1 MLKFMRRHATG
12 YMVKAM
18 FGLIIVVFIFWGVGS
33 FRDREP
39 IVAEIGP
46 YKVAATEY
54 NETYNRTLELYR
66 MIYREK
72 LDENLLKE
80 LKLKEKVRDEI
91 VNRYMLLITADEIGL
106 TVSDREFLE
115 HIQGIDAFKR
125 EGKFDEK
132 LYVAVLQRNNLDPKK
147 FEATEK
153 NTMLI
158 QKAANF
164 IKDNG
169 TFFSEAD
176 VWAGYVKEKGMVNL
190 SYNVFDPSSFRNKVD
205 ITEKELLELYEKEKG
220 SHRSENAYRL
230 KYLVIDEKSPVK
242 DDAAYMD
249 LLKARDIDKYG
260 EQKGLHVVDLGMM
273 KEGEVMKRLKDM
285 KVDDWLRGLKQGDI
299 TLPIREGGRSY
310 IFQLV
315 DVQAGKPLDK
325 DVVLAI
331 IKERIIA
338 ERSKDLA
345 RLAAED
351 AIARKSP
358 GPGKETGFI
367 LRSAHEIKGLG
378 DVPKDSVG
386 LLALSKDKPLYEKPV
401 EMSGRFYVFSFKDE
415 RSPNTKEWQKEKDSY
430 TRYFVAK
437 NREEFFKSFMTEMRT
452 KGKIKVSWQEI

>member
-1 MLKFMRRHATG
+1 MLKLMRKHATG

-33 FRDREP
+33 FRDRER

-46 YKVAATEY
+46 YKVDATEY
-54 NETYNRTLELYR
+54 QETYNRTLELYR

-80 LKLKEKVRDEI
+80 LKLKEKVMDEI
-91 VNRYMLLITADEIGL
+91 VNRYMLLITADELGL

-132 LYVAVLQRNNLDPKK
+132 LYVAVLQRSNIDPKR

-158 QKAANF
+158 QKTANF

-190 SYNVFDPSSFRNKVD
+190 SYSVFDPSSFRNKVN

-249 LLKARDIDKYG
+249 LLKVKDIDQYG
-260 EQKGLHVVDLGMM
+260 KQKGLNVVDLGMM
-273 KEGEVMKRLKDM
+273 NEGEVMKRLKDM
-285 KVDDWLRGLKQGDI
+285 KV
-299 TLPIREGGRSY
+299 
-310 IFQLV
+310 
-315 DVQAGKPLDK
+315 
-325 DVVLAI
+325 
-331 IKERIIA
+331 
-338 ERSKDLA
+338 
-345 RLAAED
+345 
-351 AIARKSP
+351 
-358 GPGKETGFI
+358 
-367 LRSAHEIKGLG
+367 
-378 DVPKDSVG
+378 
-386 LLALSKDKPLYEKPV
+386 
-401 EMSGRFYVFSFKDE
+401 
-415 RSPNTKEWQKEKDSY
+415 
-430 TRYFVAK
+430 
-437 NREEFFKSFMTEMRT
+437 
-452 KGKIKVSWQEI
+452 

>member
-18 FGLIIVVFIFWGVGS
+18 FGLIILVFIFWGVGS

-46 YKVAATEY
+46 YKVSASEY
-54 NETYNRTLELYR
+54 DEAYKRTQEFYK

-80 LKLKEKVRDEI
+80 LNLKEKVKDEI
-91 VNRYMLLITADEIGL
+91 VNRYMLLIAADELGL
-106 TVSDREFLE
+106 AVSDREFLE

-125 EGKFDEK
+125 DGKFDEK
-132 LYVAVLQRNNLDPKK
+132 LYVAVLQRNNIDPKK
-147 FEATEK
+147 FETTEK

-158 QKAANF
+158 QKVANF

-169 TFFSEAD
+169 TFFSDVD

-205 ITEKELLELYEKEKG
+205 ITEKELLELYEKEKE
-220 SHRSENAYRL
+220 SHRSENAYQL
-230 KYLVIDEKSPVK
+230 KYLVIGEKGPVK

-249 LLKARDIDKYG
+249 LLKVKDIDKYG

-273 KEGEVMKRLKDM
+273 KESEVMKRLKDM
-285 KVDDWLRGLKQGDI
+285 KVGDWLRGLKKGDI
-299 TLPIREGGRSY
+299 TLPIREGGRSF

-315 DVQAGKPLDK
+315 DVQDGKPLDK
-325 DVVLAI
+325 SVVLAI

-338 ERSKDLA
+338 ERSKNMA

-351 AIARKSP
+351 AIARKSI

-367 LRSAHEIKGLG
+367 LRSAHEIKGIG
-378 DVPKDSVG
+378 DVPKDNIG
-386 LLALSKDKPLYEKPV
+386 LLALSKDKPLYGKPV
-401 EMSGRFYVFSFKDE
+401 EISGKFYVFSFKDA
-415 RSPNTKEWQKEKDSY
+415 RAPDTKEWQKEKDSY

-452 KGKIKVSWQEI
+452 NGKVKISWQET

>member
-1 MLKFMRRHATG
+1 MLKLMRKHATG

-33 FRDREP
+33 FRDRER

-54 NETYNRTLELYR
+54 QETYNRTLELYR

-80 LKLKEKVRDEI
+80 LKLKEKVMDEI
-91 VNRYMLLITADEIGL
+91 VNRYMLLITADELGL

-132 LYVAVLQRNNLDPKK
+132 LYVAVLQRSNIDPKR

-158 QKAANF
+158 QKTANF

-190 SYNVFDPSSFRNKVD
+190 SYSVFDPSSFRNKVD

-249 LLKARDIDKYG
+249 LLKVKDINQYG
-260 EQKGLHVVDLGMM
+260 KQKGLNVVDLGMM
-273 KEGEVMKRLKDM
+273 NEGEVMKRLKDM
-285 KVDDWLRGLKQGDI
+285 KVDDWLRGLKKGDI
-299 TLPIREGGRSY
+299 TLPIRESGKSY

-315 DVQAGKPLDK
+315 DVQDGKPLDK
-325 DVVLAI
+325 DVVLAR
-331 IKERIIA
+331 IKERITA
-338 ERSKDLA
+338 ERSKNLA
-345 RLAAED
+345 KLAAED

-367 LRSAHEIKGLG
+367 LRNAHNIKGIG
-378 DVPKDSVG
+378 DVPKGDVN
-386 LLALSKDKPLYEKPV
+386 LLTLSKDKPLYAKPV
-401 EMSGRFYVFSFKDE
+401 EVSGRFYVFSFKDE
-415 RSPNTKEWQKEKDSY
+415 KFPDKKEWQKEKDSY
-430 TRYFVAK
+430 TRYFVTK
-437 NREEFFKSFMTEMRT
+437 NREDFFKSFMTEMRT
-452 KGKIKVSWQEI
+452 KGKIKVSWQDV

>member
-190 SYNVFDPSSFRNKVD
+190 SYNVFEPSSFRNKVD

-325 DVVLAI
+325 DVALAI

-338 ERSKDLA
+338 GRSKDLA

-367 LRSAHEIKGLG
+367 LRSVHEIKGLG